1 MPHFRAW
8 LFCII
13 IIPTFITVFA
23 LNNPF
28 QNSSWIV
35 SLRKETLTM
44 HLHGVFLNR
53 YPATGRYIDVRRH
66 FGLEERLVFA
76 ARSSFVVGSFS
87 SQPPV
92 QIGTTEPQK
101 ELTGKI
107 KSLPIPQFRRTPR
120 LRRAQELILDEL
132 HELPNKSDATKP
144 HSRPLK
150 LTEDSSWDYSNSKR
164 EILDA
169 FARSAQ
175 RDSEEE
181 LAETITKQ
189 AKVQARE
196 KKLKKLSTKRP
207 KVCRRYRSLFYVL
220 LANWDRRG
228 TALIPS
234 PKSFSGR
241 EIG

>member
-1 MPHFRAW
+1 
-8 LFCII
+8 
-13 IIPTFITVFA
+13 
-23 LNNPF
+23 
-28 QNSSWIV
+28 
-35 SLRKETLTM
+35 M

-101 ELTGKI
+101 KLTGKI

-228 TALIPS
+228 MALIPS
-234 PKSFSGR
+234 PTSFSGR